1 MRGGYARTQTVAY
14 RLPIYI
20 LLFISG
26 LALLLP
32 IAWMLSVSFRTNV
45 EVLRIPPR
53 WLPDKFSLIS
63 YTKVLGN
70 LQYLRCFWNSYLVAI
85 LVTVFALFFGSLA
98 GYGLARFSFRG
109 KKLLVMFLLITQ
121 TFPLVLL
128 SLPYFVVIV
137 NLGLYDNLISLI
149 LVYLSFC
156 LPFCILMLRNYF
168 RDLPTELEEA
178 AMVDGCTRLGALWRV
193 TIRLSVPA
201 MIGTGLYTFLLAWN
215 EFLFAMILVESWSN
229 RVLTIAIY
237 SLLSEFVTDW
247 TTMMAFSMLA
257 SLPIMIA
264 FIFLQKYV
272 IKGMT
277 MGAIK

>member
-1 MRGGYARTQTVAY
+1 MSLESY
-14 RLPIYI
+14 R
-20 LLFISG
+20 
-26 LALLLP
+26 
-32 IAWMLSVSFRTNV
+32 
-45 EVLRIPPR
+45 
-53 WLPDKFSLIS
+53 
-63 YTKVLGN
+63 KVLGN
-70 LQYLRCFWNSYLVAI
+70 LQYLRCFWNSYFVSI
-85 LVTVFALFFGSLA
+85 VVTFLALFFGSLA
-98 GYGLARFSFRG
+98 GYGLARFRFRG
-109 KKLLVMFLLITQ
+109 KNLLVLFLLITQ

-128 SLPYFVVIV
+128 SLPYFVVMV
-137 NLGLYDNLISLI
+137 NLRLYDNLTSLV

-156 LPFCILMLRNYF
+156 LPFCVPFCVLMLRNYF
-168 RDLPTELEEA
+168 RDLPAELEEA

-215 EFLFAMILVESWSN
+215 EFLFAMILVESWKN

-257 SLPIMIA
+257 SLPIMVA